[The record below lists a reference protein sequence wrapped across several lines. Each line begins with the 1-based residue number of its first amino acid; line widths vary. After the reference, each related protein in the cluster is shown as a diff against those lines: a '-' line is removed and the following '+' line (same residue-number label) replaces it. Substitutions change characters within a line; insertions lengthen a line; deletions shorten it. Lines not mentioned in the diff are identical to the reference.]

1 MTRRLPPFRRR
12 ALAALLATSLAA
24 VAALGVLAAQS
35 LGSSTAR
42 LRAAA
47 DGALRFNVKVLRVR
61 HGLVTIVMTNPSS
74 SGTQHGIAVE
84 GRHDVHKT
92 GRIVNPGGRSILR
105 VRLRRGTYEFFCP
118 VPGHKAAGMEGKL
131 IVS

>member
-1 MTRRLPPFRRR
+1 MTKRLPFRLR
-12 ALAALLATSLAA
+12 ALAVLLAA
-24 VAALGVLAAQS
+24 VAALGILAAQS

-42 LRAAA
+42 LHAAA
-47 DGALRFNVKVLRVR
+47 DGAWKFNVKVLRVR

-84 GRHDVHKT
+84 GRHIHKV

-105 VRLRRGTYEFFCP
+105 VRLRTGTYEFFCP

>member
-1 MTRRLPPFRRR
+1 MTKRLPFRLR
-12 ALAALLATSLAA
+12 ALAVLLAA
-24 VAALGVLAAQS
+24 VAALGILAAQS

-42 LRAAA
+42 LHAAA

-74 SGTQHGIAVE
+74 SGIQHGIAVE
-84 GRHDVHKT
+84 GRHDVRKI
-92 GRIVNPGGRSILR
+92 GRIVNPGERSILR
-105 VRLRRGTYEFFCP
+105 VRLRKGTYEFFCP